1 MFKKTMMAAFVSLAL
16 QANAADTAVEV
27 GMSTLGLGI
36 TGSYQVMDSMVLRG
50 QYNHFTFGTDF
61 EEDEIEYDA
70 DLELS
75 SFGVLADWYMFDNS
89 GFRLTAGAY
98 YNGNA
103 LEGEGKPKAGNDFE
117 IGGTLYTLD
126 RLDADVEFNSFA
138 PYLGIG
144 WTSGSTGTAGF
155 IFSADLGVLYQGSGD
170 VSLKASGTGTLV
182 PGFDDNL
189 KEEEQKL
196 EDELKNYKV
205 YPVATISMG
214 YRF

>member
-27 GMSTLGLGI
+27 GMSTLGAGI
-36 TGSYQVMDSMVLRG
+36 TGSYRLMDSMVLRG
-50 QYNHFTFGTDF
+50 QYNYFTFGTDF

-75 SFGVLADWYMFDNS
+75 SFGVMADWYMFDNS

-103 LEGEGKPKAGNDFE
+103 LEGEGKPKNGNNFE
-117 IGGTLYTLD
+117 IGGTPYALD

-138 PYLGIG
+138 PYLGMG
-144 WTSGSTGTAGF
+144 WTSGSAGTAGF

-170 VSLKASGTGTLV
+170 VSLKASGAATGL
-182 PGFDDNL
+182 PGFNEDL

-196 EDELKNYKV
+196 EDELSGYKV
-205 YPVATISMG
+205 YPVASISMG